1 MRGTELAGLPTNAD
15 GQHYFGQLVQTKHG
29 RPANG
34 GLKVKHLVT
43 CSVEDSIGTRFKAME
58 PDWPHECCWPG
69 ACAYRARL
77 DGGIMRCEAVSLCN
91 YHVPQNTTREGRRSR
106 TIDGVVG
113 NSESKGGRHGPE

>member
-1 MRGTELAGLPTNAD
+1 M
-15 GQHYFGQLVQTKHG
+15 
-29 RPANG
+29 
-34 GLKVKHLVT
+34 KHLVT